1 MPSDSWRSSGRTGTR
16 GHANRPRL
24 SLLKHIRQRETGS
37 QTEILDF
44 QKIFVKLQWY
54 CMLTFLADMAGDP
67 PSSGAFEEDLRQKF
81 LSSYPTN
88 CLTLLE
94 KSQVHLSIVF
104 LFYWKSSKLSFTHL
118 GSIGIPNN
126 FSASLIAPWQSTE
139 GGLVRFSSIMTN
151 FSNTQIQE
159 FKGVFATIECRHKC
173 EELTVE

>member
-1 MPSDSWRSSGRTGTR
+1 MPSDSWRSSGPTETR

-24 SLLKHIRQRETGS
+24 SLLKHIRQCETGS
-37 QTEILDF
+37 QTETQIL
-44 QKIFVKLQWY
+44 QKIFVKLQLVGT
-54 CMLTFLADMAGDP
+54 LTFLADMAGDP
-67 PSSGAFEEDLRQKF
+67 PSSGAVEEDLRQKF

-94 KSQVHLSIVF
+94 KSQVYLSIVF
-104 LFYWKSSKLSFTHL
+104 FGNSSKLSFTHL